1 MAWAGRG
8 GSGLVGRDGS
18 SGRRSGHR
26 HKLVVGWG
34 HRGLGHGR
42 LCSSVGC
49 CFFSLC
55 IVASVC
61 IARMQLE

>member
-1 MAWAGRG
+1 MWHRLGEGDGRSGRG
-8 GSGLVGRDGS
+8 G
-18 SGRRSGHR
+18 GHG

-34 HRGLGHGR
+34 HRGL
-42 LCSSVGC
+42 CWSIGC

-61 IARMQLE
+61 IGRMQLE